1 MDAACAPALQKVLP
15 VRSRLLLQPD
25 ITAKIRLCSWL
36 SLLPR
41 KPIARHQPAK
51 EEMNPPPAL
60 LHFASTA
67 KPRMLPAKENLQ
79 KKGESGIQK
88 NHSKLII
95 R

>member
-1 MDAACAPALQKVLP
+1 MRPDTAKRHARPLP
-15 VRSRLLLQPD
+15 PSSATGH
-25 ITAKIRLCSWL
+25 TAKIRLCSWL

-41 KPIARHQPAK
+41 KPLARHQPAK

-60 LHFASTA
+60 LHLASTA